1 MYRYLFLVC
10 FLLLTHVCVGQTT
23 PCPACDECTVMRLS
37 SVQQG
42 LLFGLGSGTV
52 ALLLIGTW
60 YLARNGCSCGPIK
73 IPGNGYSQMASDLD
87 DSYSRKK
94 LINTTI
100 DRMI

>member
-10 FLLLTHVCVGQTT
+10 FLLLPQVCVCQ
-23 PCPACDECTVMRLS
+23 ACGECTIMTLS
-37 SVQQG
+37 SNQQ
-42 LLFGLGSGTV
+42 
-52 ALLLIGTW
+52 ALLYGVGSAIFIVSLLAMW
-60 YLARNGCSCGPIK
+60 YITRNGCGFGPIQIK
-73 IPGNGYSQMASDLD
+73 GSAYSQMASDLD

>member
-23 PCPACDECTVMRLS
+23 PCPACDECTIMRLS
-37 SVQQG
+37 SNQQAMLYG
-42 LLFGLGSGTV
+42 IGSAIFIVSLL
-52 ALLLIGTW
+52 ATW
-60 YLARNGCSCGPIK
+60 YLTRNGCAFGPIEIK
-73 IPGNGYSQMASDLD
+73 GSVYSHMASDLD